1 MTSLSVIEREP
12 EAVEDRRQAE
22 VAGAW
27 PRPAYAWYVVVILL
41 VAYGFAI
48 LDRVAIGLLVDP
60 MKRDLHVTD
69 SQIGLLQGLAFAI
82 CYTTFGLPLG
92 FLTDRHKRTPILAIG
107 IALWSAATMV
117 CGLARGFGALFVAR
131 IGVGVGEAAITPGSG
146 SLIAD
151 YFPPE
156 RRTAPLGIYQIGIYL
171 GSGLAILAGGL
182 VVALVGQNPTVHA
195 PLLGE
200 IRSWQAVFLI
210 AGLPGLLVAA
220 LTATIKEPLRRHA
233 KAIEDSSRVERAA
246 TWTHIIAQARIYALH
261 FAGFAFLGTPFN
273 VAVLWARPYLT
284 RHFSVSPSQ
293 GAYAVGLVMLGFATT
308 GIVCGSLLADRM
320 QRRGQID
327 ATIRV
332 GCIAGIALLP
342 FTAAFPFMPTFSSAL
357 ADLAMILFFGAFA
370 IGAAPA
376 ALQMITP
383 NRMRGLI
390 SALYLLIVNLTA
402 QATGPVITGFL
413 TDYVFH
419 DPRAVGLSVAIVS
432 ATAAA
437 LACMT
442 LGSLLRPF
450 ADTVKAFEAVNA
462 GAAP

>member
-1 MTSLSVIEREP
+1 MAASSASTEPPWPSL
-12 EAVEDRRQAE
+12 
-22 VAGAW
+22 VA
-27 PRPAYAWYVVVILL
+27 AWYTVAILL
-41 VAYGFAI
+41 VAYTFGYIDRTIMTI
-48 LDRVAIGLLVDP
+48 LVEPIEADLRIGDTAIGLL
-60 MKRDLHVTD
+60 H
-69 SQIGLLQGLAFAI
+69 GFAFAI
-82 CYTTFGLPLG
+82 FYVTLGVPLG
-92 FLTDRHKRTPILAIG
+92 WISDRTNRKRLICASIT
-107 IALWSAATMV
+107 LWSLMSAS
-117 CGLARGFGALFVAR
+117 CGLAGSFSQLFITR
-131 IGVGVGEAAITPGSG
+131 VGVGIGEAGLSPATY